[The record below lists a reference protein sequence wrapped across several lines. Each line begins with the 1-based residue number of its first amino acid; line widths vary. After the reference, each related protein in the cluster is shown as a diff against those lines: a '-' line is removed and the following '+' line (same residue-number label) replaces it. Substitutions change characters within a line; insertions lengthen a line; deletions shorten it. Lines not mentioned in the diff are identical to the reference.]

1 MFFSFVMYEQMGG
14 EVSCP
19 RICFRKLFVFVVC
32 HHHSAYFQRQTEQ
45 VDETVSVFVVVQ
57 FACGEACHGF
67 VVQAVRRS
75 AAGRDDVAFIQ
86 FQFNGACYSFVYFV
100 EVSA

>member
-1 MFFSFVMYEQMGG
+1 MFLSFVCMNKWGQG
-14 EVSCP
+14 EVPPHCC
-19 RICFRKLFVFVVC
+19 RELFVFVVC
-32 HHHSAYFQRQTEQ
+32 HHHSANFQRQTEQ

-57 FACGEACHGF
+57 FACCEACHGF

-75 AAGRDDVAFIQ
+75 AAGRDDVAFVQ
-86 FQFNGACYSFVYFV
+86 FQFYGACYSFVYFV